1 MERFSPPLILSL
13 LVLLFVS
20 TWLPGGALAD
30 EPSPDVPSSLAG
42 QLPQPFESDDED
54 LRIADTY
61 FAMDVASSATIAGF
75 GIGAVAAGVESFI
88 LAASTG
94 GQTSSQHLFG
104 GLTLVSLGSASLVSG
119 ISGIESS
126 HRGWKLRR
134 RALWRGGPGERRVLR
149 AREVIRLRRRAR
161 SHAMAVAADGTFL
174 GLGIAMSLLG
184 PPQQAVPLV
193 VNGAFVLGLD
203 IFQLI
208 LDDQTARAWE
218 RRSEEVSGGFFG
230 RTSHRRAP
238 RILSAGL
245 SPLPPREANGIKE
258 EGFSFSVAG
267 VF

>member
-1 MERFSPPLILSL
+1 MERFSPPLILL
-13 LVLLFVS
+13 LSVLLFLCAS
-20 TWLPGGALAD
+20 SPGDVRAD
-30 EPSPDVPSSLAG
+30 EPPSALSSSLAG
-42 QLPQPFESDDED
+42 QLPQPFESDDKD

-126 HRGWKLRR
+126 HRGWKVRR

-161 SHAMAVAADGTFL
+161 SHAMGVAADGTFL

-184 PPQQAVPLV
+184 PPQQAIPLV

-230 RTSHRRAP
+230 RASHRRSP
-238 RILSAGL
+238 RILAVGL
-245 SPLPPREANGIKE
+245 SALPPREVSGVKE
-258 EGFSFSVAG
+258 EGFSFSMTG